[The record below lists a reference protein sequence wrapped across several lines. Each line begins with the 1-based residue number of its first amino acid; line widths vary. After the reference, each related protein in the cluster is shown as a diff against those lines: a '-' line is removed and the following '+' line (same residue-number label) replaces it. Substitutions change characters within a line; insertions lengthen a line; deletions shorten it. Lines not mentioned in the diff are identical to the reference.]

1 MTRRVEAVYLRESSN
16 KYSQKHNNDAPEFC
30 YFFRSHNAMGGY
42 GDTGEALLDEKGS
55 LQILDVN
62 DHGRSAVY
70 IAMMT
75 CTPNRRLGDI
85 ATEVKK
91 RAQQYADCLKA
102 AVNNPSI
109 ICKQ

>member
-1 MTRRVEAVYLRESSN
+1 
-16 KYSQKHNNDAPEFC
+16 
-30 YFFRSHNAMGGY
+30 MGGY
-42 GDTGEALLDEKGS
+42 GDTGKALLDEKGS

-62 DHGRSAVY
+62 DHERSAVY

-85 ATEVKK
+85 TTEVKTALTPATRTPSALTPEEKAK

-102 AVNNPSI
+102 AGNHPSI